1 MDKLTHYQKLA
12 CQIVE
17 EVASKLASSGNV
29 ESLLSTDN
37 QHGQYLVLS
46 DSWDGIKRNYGP
58 LVHIEIKPDAKVWL
72 RYDGTDLEIGQQLL
86 DRGVLASDL
95 VLAFHSPQMR
105 KYTAFATT

>member
-1 MDKLTHYQKLA
+1 MDTLINYREIAQSIVSDIAQKL
-12 CQIVE
+12 
-17 EVASKLASSGNV
+17 SSQDF
-29 ESLLSTDN
+29 ESILSID
-37 QHGQYLVLS
+37 QQRGQYIVLS
-46 DSWDGIKRNYGP
+46 DGWDGIERNYGP
-58 LVHIEIKPDAKVWL
+58 LVHIEVKPNAKVWL